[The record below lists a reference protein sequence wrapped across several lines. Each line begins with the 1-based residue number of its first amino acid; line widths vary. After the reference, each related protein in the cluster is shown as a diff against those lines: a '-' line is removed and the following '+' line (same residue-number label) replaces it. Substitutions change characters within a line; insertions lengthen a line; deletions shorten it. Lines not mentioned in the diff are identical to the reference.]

1 MALVVLC
8 AVLKIPVMRP
18 GCVFS
23 VVASGRLTVLRSLR
37 AFLNRVGGGQLR
49 GHAIDFGFSSIL
61 VDRDGIGMRD
71 AGNGAPHGALTGIF
85 GQQIHLTP
93 QFLLI
98 HARSSSGC
106 AAATATTLPSTAGWA
121 SIVVV
126 PATPSGW
133 HPAAS
138 PTSASWWGSTA
149 FSRRPSRSQGWWWR
163 GLLWTFSDTIG
174 QLVVVET
181 HRVQQGIHLIF
192 GHVPSKNSFH
202 DVDLSGTKSGR
213 G

>member
-8 AVLKIPVMRP
+8 AVLKIPVMRAGGTP
-18 GCVFS
+18 PCWDRRRRARLFRRGIWTFDRPK
-23 VVASGRLTVLRSLR
+23 ASSCIFKPCWGWTIARTC
-37 AFLNRVGGGQLR
+37 
-49 GHAIDFGFSSIL
+49 FGFSSIL

-71 AGNGAPHGALTGIF
+71 AGNGAPHGVLTGIF

-138 PTSASWWGSTA
+138 PTSASGWGSTA

-163 GLLWTFSDTIG
+163 WWWRGRLWTFSDTIG
-174 QLVVVET
+174 
-181 HRVQQGIHLIF
+181 
-192 GHVPSKNSFH
+192 
-202 DVDLSGTKSGR
+202 
-213 G
+213 